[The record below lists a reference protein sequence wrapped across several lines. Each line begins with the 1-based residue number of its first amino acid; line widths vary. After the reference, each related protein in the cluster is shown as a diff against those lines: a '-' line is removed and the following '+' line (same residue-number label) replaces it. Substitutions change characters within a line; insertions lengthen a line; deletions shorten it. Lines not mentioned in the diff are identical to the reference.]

1 MQFCER
7 RAVVSSGFA
16 DIGEIAGGRFSERRE
31 RSEKRK
37 PPASRPAPKPSASYP
52 LTGFIGALRA
62 RRSWRTK
69 PAAQSGGFD
78 IYADGGTLTYIKE
91 DGEEDARGRF
101 ALFAFPVDQNDP
113 SQTARDAGLEYEPL
127 DFDLHDYGARID
139 GGRVAVRNLSCAISH
154 VETGQVMPGERRL
167 WSAETAV
174 GE

>member
-1 MQFCER
+1 M
-7 RAVVSSGFA
+7 
-16 DIGEIAGGRFSERRE
+16 
-31 RSEKRK
+31 
-37 PPASRPAPKPSASYP
+37 SYP
-52 LTGFIGALRA
+52 LTGFIGALGA
-62 RRSWRTK
+62 RRSRRTK

-101 ALFAFPVDQNDP
+101 ALFAFPVDQNDL

-139 GGRVAVRNLSCAISH
+139 GGRVIVRRLPNYAISRI
-154 VETGQVMPGERRL
+154 ETGQRLPGEGEL